1 MPITTTSDLSQVSF
15 DSDTMQVLSVS
26 GSDKDF
32 VFPLIQGP
40 INFSVVRSDGLVSN
54 RWGVTINQKKGD
66 AYVYSRDV
74 PDAEKVSL
82 HASGRQHISIT
93 SETAKRTGAD
103 YRFGPVWTEPQFD
116 TEAVA
121 TFTLV
126 FPPWGVGRDASETP
140 VNPSKDELLIIGH
153 KEKLVLVSF
162 FIVDAGRNMRG
173 RIPHFALAQL
183 SIREGKTLHMI
194 AWKEPQ
200 NGLMD
205 RVRATFPQISSTFSQ
220 RGHGEDDYTLCLSG
234 FRAPNSAYM
243 VVVPVKYTA
252 SAPE

>member
-1 MPITTTSDLSQVSF
+1 MTITTTNDLSHVSF

-26 GSDKDF
+26 GTDKNF
-32 VFPLIQGP
+32 VFPLTRGS

-54 RWGVTINQKKGD
+54 RWGVNLNGKGD
-66 AYVYSRDV
+66 AYVYCRDV

-93 SETAKRTGAD
+93 SETAKRTGGKN
-103 YRFGPVWTEPQFD
+103 RFGPVWTEPRFD

-126 FPPWGVGRDASETP
+126 FPPWGVSREASETH
-140 VNPSKDELLIIGH
+140 VKPSKDELLIIGH

-162 FIVDAGRNMRG
+162 FIADVERNMRG

-183 SIREGKTLHMI
+183 PIREGKTLHMI
-194 AWKEPQ
+194 AWKEPRHD
-200 NGLMD
+200 LMD
-205 RVRATFPQISSTFSQ
+205 RICATFPQISGTFAQ
-220 RGHGEDDYTLCLSG
+220 GGHGEGDYTLYLSG

-243 VVVPVKYTA
+243 VVVPVKYT
-252 SAPE
+252 PPTHD